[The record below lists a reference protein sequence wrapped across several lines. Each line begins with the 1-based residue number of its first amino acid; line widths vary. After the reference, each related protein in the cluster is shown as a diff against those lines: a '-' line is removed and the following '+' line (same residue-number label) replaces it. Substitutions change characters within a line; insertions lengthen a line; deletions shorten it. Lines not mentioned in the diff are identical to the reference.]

1 MFHKLSRSSAVIDQG
16 PFVIRVAMPGLAI
29 PDKGDHGYAALAAV
43 AESFMAP
50 GTLIGMHPHVQ
61 DEIISWVP
69 QGVMRH
75 DDRTHGK
82 LVTDSEHLLVMNAG
96 REFWHE
102 EQTLP
107 SDPPLRMLQI
117 FVRPHATNL
126 EPMLQHGTLPKA
138 EPNAWRLLV
147 GPAGTG
153 SPFFVR
159 NDVYLHD
166 LRLDTSQSIALPNH
180 PGWSTYIY
188 VFEGAVEAESQQLG
202 ESEAALL
209 TAPVELS
216 VRAVEPSTLVAFV
229 INPTATIT
237 REGSIGDRATRHLYR
252 ALKPSAPSAT
262 GIMAR

>member
-1 MFHKLSRSSAVIDQG
+1 MFHKLNRSSAVIDQG
-16 PFVIRVAMPGLAI
+16 PFVVRVAMPGLAL
-29 PDKGDHGYAALAAV
+29 PGEGDHGYAALAAV
-43 AESFMAP
+43 AESFLAP

-96 REFWHE
+96 RAFWHE

-117 FVRPHATNL
+117 FVRPRAINL
-126 EPMLQHGTLPKA
+126 EPLLQHGPLPNA

-147 GPAGTG
+147 GPEGTG

-166 LRLDTSQSIALPNH
+166 LRLETGQSIALPTH
-180 PGWSTYIY
+180 SGWSTYIF
-188 VFEGAVEAESQQLG
+188 VFEGAVEAEGQQIS

-209 TAPVELS
+209 TAPVELT
-216 VRAVEPSTLVAFV
+216 VRAVEPSALVAFV
-229 INPTATIT
+229 INPAATVT
-237 REGSIGDRATRHLYR
+237 REGSIGDRATHQLYR
-252 ALKPSAPSAT
+252 ALQQPVIP
-262 GIMAR
+262 